1 MDASSNA
8 NTPNPTITFYDI
20 ILDPAAYPMSPNPWK
35 TRYALNF
42 AGVPYRT
49 TWVPLNAIAATRSA
63 LGLPAIRKHAD
74 GSDFPTLPII
84 RDPLGKPPAKT
95 DKGEAAAAP
104 GEEEEAVIGDSFDI
118 ALHLQ
123 RTHLSPNQQHT
134 TKNQLFPSLSSTNH
148 TPSGAAADAD
158 AGSVAL
164 HRAFNALVDELFT
177 RYGAPLAGTYM
188 PFDPR
193 TAAADKA
200 AMLVRFPG
208 GAAARWEDLEIPPGS
223 EARRGMLREFEDALE
238 QKLGSCFGAGAGA
251 GRGCGDGEERR
262 AAGPFMGGRGSPMY
276 ADFIVGGWLQFMR
289 GCLPEWEEMRD
300 KWSGGKWGRLFDAL
314 EEWAQV
320 DGRDG
325 VVPARR

>member
-1 MDASSNA
+1 MDAPA
-8 NTPNPTITFYDI
+8 NGNSPTITFYDI

-84 RDPLGKPPAKT
+84 RDPLGTTP
-95 DKGEAAAAP
+95 DKEAEDDAAAA
-104 GEEEEAVIGDSFDI
+104 GENEA
-118 ALHLQ
+118 HQ
-123 RTHLSPNQQHT
+123 P
-134 TKNQLFPSLSSTNH
+134 P
-148 TPSGAAADAD
+148 PSGAAADAD
-158 AGSVAL
+158 AGTVAL